1 MKIKID
7 EQNKSI
13 LKNLEI
19 ERNTHEIFEKL
30 CKHLGVEI
38 YTMANFMITKGI
50 ISFLEGTED
59 KDTFSEDERL
69 HIYGMDSYL
78 KINLLDEV
86 RRNALKKLIEGMFEV
101 LNKE

>member
-1 MKIKID
+1 MK
-7 EQNKSI
+7 
-13 LKNLEI
+13 KNTVKYLEI

-30 CKHLGVEI
+30 CKHLGAEI

-69 HIYGMDSYL
+69 HIYGMDSSL
-78 KINLLDEV
+78 GINLLDEI
-86 RRNALKKLIEGMFEV
+86 RRNTLKKMIEGMLEV

>member
-1 MKIKID
+1 MKNRID

-30 CKHLGVEI
+30 CKHLGVDI
-38 YTMANFMITKGI
+38 YTMGSSMIVKGI
-50 ISFLEGTED
+50 ISFLEGTKD
-59 KDTFSEDERL
+59 KDVFSEDEML
-69 HIYGMDSYL
+69 HIYGMDSSL
-78 KINLLDEV
+78 ERLLLDEM
-86 RRNALKKLIEGMFEV
+86 RKNALKKLIEGMLEV